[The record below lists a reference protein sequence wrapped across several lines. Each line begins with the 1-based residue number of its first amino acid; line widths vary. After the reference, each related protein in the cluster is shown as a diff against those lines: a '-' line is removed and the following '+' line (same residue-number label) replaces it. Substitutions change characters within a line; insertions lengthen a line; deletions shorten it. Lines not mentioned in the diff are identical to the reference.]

1 MPIRVY
7 IADDHTVMRSGL
19 SMLIDKQADMEIVGE
34 SDNGIDAEA
43 QILELKPHVAVLDIS
58 MPRMGGIEVVRRIRE
73 KAPEINVLVLTMH
86 DRIAFLRAALVAGA
100 MGFVIKKAAENELLT
115 AIRTVA
121 RGRTFID
128 LSFDQDEV
136 RQLLETGRLRDGG
149 HPVRQLPE
157 LSDREAEV
165 LRLVA
170 EGYTNQQVADQIY
183 LSVKTVETYRARLM
197 DKLGLKTRADLVRLA
212 LECGILKP
220 GGSPEQPPGM

>member
-7 IADDHTVMRSGL
+7 IADDHTVMRGGL
-19 SMLIDKQADMEIVGE
+19 TMLIDRQTDMDVVGE
-34 SDNGIDAEA
+34 ADNGIDAER
-43 QILELKPHVAVLDIS
+43 QIVELKPNVAVIDIS
-58 MPRMGGIEVVRRIRE
+58 MPRMGGIEVIPRIRE
-73 KAPEINVLVLTMH
+73 KAPETNVLVLTMH

-100 MGFVIKKAAENELLT
+100 MGFVIKKAAENELLM

-128 LSFDQDEV
+128 TSFDHDEV
-136 RQLLETGRLRDGG
+136 RELLESGKLRDSG

-197 DKLGLKTRADLVRLA
+197 EKLGLKTRADLVRLA

-220 GGSPEQPPGM
+220 GGTPEQPPGI